1 MKDAVLTFKQ
11 VNFSYGNKKVVR
23 NCSFTVY
30 DHEFISI
37 LGPSGCGKTTLFRL
51 ISGLEHET
59 SGDIILHG
67 NQSDSR
73 IGLTGYMPQNHL
85 LMPWKTI
92 VDNVA
97 IPLIIKGMSKVEAKR
112 KSFELLE
119 DFQLA
124 SVANKYPHE
133 LSGGMM
139 QRVAFARTVLTN
151 ADLLILDEPFSALD
165 AITKRTMQEW
175 LLEKWSKM
183 KRTVIFITHDVDE
196 AIFLS
201 DRIFLFQKQSKG
213 QLMDYKVPLSR
224 PRTIELMA
232 KANMVQFKQILMN
245 KLREPTR

>member
-1 MKDAVLTFKQ
+1 MKDAVLTFNH

-23 NCSFTVY
+23 NCSFAVY

-37 LGPSGCGKTTLFRL
+37 VGPSGCGKTTLFRL
-51 ISGLEHET
+51 ISGLEQET
-59 SGDIILHG
+59 SGAIIVNG
-67 NQSDSR
+67 NMSESR
-73 IGLTGYMPQNHL
+73 IGRTGYMPQNHL

-97 IPLIIKGMSKVEAKR
+97 IPLIIKGLSKVEAKR
-112 KSFELLE
+112 KSLDLLE

-124 SVANKYPHE
+124 AVANKYPHE

-139 QRVAFARTVLTN
+139 QRVAFARTVLTD
-151 ADLLILDEPFSALD
+151 AKLLILDEPFSALD
-165 AITKRTMQEW
+165 AITKQTMQEW

-201 DRIFLFQKQSKG
+201 DRIFLFQKQSEG
-213 QLMDYKVPLSR
+213 ELIDYKVPLNR
-224 PRTIELMA
+224 PRTMELMTE
-232 KANMVQFKQILMN
+232 ANVIQFKQMLIN
-245 KLREPTR
+245 KLREQTR